1 MGVALPAVF
10 QAHYQKL
17 AHDTRAVDGELETV
31 GKVVAEA
38 LVGEA
43 EETTAGP
50 LVVVNGGSFDVEKAV
65 GVELADVELV
75 GLTAAQVVAGD
86 GALGTAEMTV
96 VVVEAVMEVVHYR
109 HEPDVDEK
117 LIHSNL
123 EKPDSH
129 IPGVHIYNVQPL
141 RDVLPSSM
149 SVHHTHHNTL
159 KHQFLQGVLMKY
171 IQNLSHQL
179 HSQPH
184 QMLV

>member
-1 MGVALPAVF
+1 VF
-10 QAHYQKL
+10 QAHYQKV

-31 GKVVAEA
+31 GKVVVVA

-43 EETTAGP
+43 EETSAGP

-75 GLTAAQVVAGD
+75 GPTAAQVVVGD

-96 VVVEAVMEVVHYR
+96 VVAVVVEAVMEVVHYR

-129 IPGVHIYNVQPL
+129 IPGVHIYNVQP
-141 RDVLPSSM
+141 
-149 SVHHTHHNTL
+149 
-159 KHQFLQGVLMKY
+159 
-171 IQNLSHQL
+171 
-179 HSQPH
+179 
-184 QMLV
+184 

>member
-1 MGVALPAVF
+1 VF

-17 AHDTRAVDGELETV
+17 AHDTRVVDGELETV

-38 LVGEA
+38 LADEA
-43 EETTAGP
+43 EETSAGP
-50 LVVVNGGSFDVEKAV
+50 LVVVNGGSFDVEKAA

-75 GLTAAQVVAGD
+75 GLTAAQVVVGD
-86 GALGTAEMTV
+86 GALGTAEMTVVV

-109 HEPDVDEK
+109 HEPDVDGK
-117 LIHSNL
+117 LIHSHL

-159 KHQFLQGVLMKY
+159 KHQFLQDVLMKY
-171 IQNLSHQL
+171 IQNLSHQS

-184 QMLV
+184 QMPV

>member
-1 MGVALPAVF
+1 V
-10 QAHYQKL
+10 

-31 GKVVAEA
+31 GKVVVVA

-43 EETTAGP
+43 EETSAGP

-65 GVELADVELV
+65 GVELVDVELV
-75 GLTAAQVVAGD
+75 GLTAAQVVVGD
-86 GALGTAEMTV
+86 GALGTAEVTVVVAVV

-123 EKPDSH
+123 EKADSH
-129 IPGVHIYNVQPL
+129 IPDVHIYNVQPL